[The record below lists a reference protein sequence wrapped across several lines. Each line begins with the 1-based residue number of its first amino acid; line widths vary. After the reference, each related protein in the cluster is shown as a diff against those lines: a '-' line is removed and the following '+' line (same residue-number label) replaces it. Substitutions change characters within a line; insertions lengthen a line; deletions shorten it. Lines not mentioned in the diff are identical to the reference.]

1 MGGAFADRWGV
12 PVQGADEEGIAALD
26 GAVECLLALAG
37 DPAAEA
43 EAAVDIDDDLMLGR
57 VYRAYL
63 SLYATKAA
71 GVAEATKLLTELD
84 GAEERASEREALH
97 LRTARSSAAGDW
109 RGAARALE
117 RALVLY
123 PGDLPAL
130 KVARTSTSSSAP
142 GLPRL
147 PAGTGPGQ
155 GEELVRSSVATATT
169 CLPQPAWPRE

>member
-97 LRTARSSAAGDW
+97 LRTARSWAAGDW

-130 KVARTSTSSSAP
+130 KVARTSTSSSA
-142 GLPRL
+142 
-147 PAGTGPGQ
+147 AG
-155 GEELVRSSVATATT
+155 
-169 CLPQPAWPRE
+169 